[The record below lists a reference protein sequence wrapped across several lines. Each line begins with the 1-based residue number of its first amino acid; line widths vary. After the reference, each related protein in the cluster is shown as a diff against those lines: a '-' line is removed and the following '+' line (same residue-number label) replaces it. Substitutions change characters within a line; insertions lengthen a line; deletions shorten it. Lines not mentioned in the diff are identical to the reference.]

1 MVDHIVVRAPTRDD
15 DYFAARMT
23 GIQFEA
29 LACRCHPDSIR
40 EDLRTVLAVRTM
52 RQAVGCDRT
61 EVAKWLVNGWS
72 TEQLLA
78 TNARHLV
85 ADALRHSLHWAFP
98 QAYYSVFTVTLA
110 YFKAIGYT
118 ESTHAALIRKFG
130 MEVSM
135 DRYPNAIAF
144 AATGP
149 KPFAF
154 SRLSRTHLEQTLD
167 FVHSDQAMI
176 DGQIAQFLRATREE
190 DLRDKKKSVPI
201 RTKRG
206 IKKKALRVDEWRQVA
221 TALGPTSILSLL
233 YRKRIKANYRD
244 IDSFL
249 HEGLDPGPLYE
260 HLLRIVGA
268 MNYVHE
274 VFIARV
280 MPRNFLESTL
290 DRMPAGTAQRTRRR
304 LRDVNSMARET

>member
-1 MVDHIVVRAPTRDD
+1 MAPAPARDD

-23 GIQFEA
+23 GVQFEA

-40 EDLRTVLAVRTM
+40 ESLRTVVAARTM
-52 RQAVGCDRT
+52 TQATRCDSA
-61 EVAKWLVNGWS
+61 EVAKWLINGWS

-98 QAYYSVFTVTLA
+98 QAYYSVFAATLA

-118 ESTHAALIRKFG
+118 ETGHARVIRKFG
-130 MEVSM
+130 AEAGA
-135 DRYPNAIAF
+135 DRYPSAIAF
-144 AATGP
+144 TATGP
-149 KPFAF
+149 KPFTF
-154 SRLSRTHLEQTLD
+154 SRLSRTHLKQTLD
-167 FVHSDQAMI
+167 FVPSDQGLV
-176 DGQIAQFLRATREE
+176 DGQIAQFLRATRED
-190 DLRDKKKSVPI
+190 DLRDKKKDVPI

-206 IKKKALRVDEWRQVA
+206 IKKKALRTDEWRQVA

-249 HEGLDPGPLYE
+249 HEGLEPVPLYE
-260 HLLRIVGA
+260 HILRVVGA
-268 MNYVHE
+268 INYVHE

-280 MPRNFLESTL
+280 MPPNFLESTL
-290 DRMPAGTAQRTRRR
+290 DRMPAGTAQRTRHR
-304 LRDVNSMARET
+304 LRDVNAVARET